1 MKLTIYFVLCLF
13 FLCKSMNGYSQEKK
27 DSILSYTPTSIDT
40 TYVKSDSTKII
51 NSALKIVPVRRRSG
65 LIATIGVAGFS
76 AAMLGMWALS
86 DDKTKGGLVAGA
98 NIGAYG
104 GAMVGLYSL
113 WYKKYPQ
120 SKFHF
125 FNDNKEWL
133 QVDKVSHAY
142 GAYMEG
148 RVSMGLWQW
157 AKAPKNN
164 AIWFG
169 GLSGLAYEAIIEIL
183 DGYSAE
189 WGFSTGDFLA
199 NMAGSAL
206 LVSQQ
211 LAWGEQR
218 IQMRYSTH
226 PVEYP
231 NDAAHVRVDELFG
244 KSKMEKLV
252 KDYNPQTY
260 WLTVNYAAFFKNK
273 NLPNWLPASFG
284 YGGQN
289 MFGAFVNTGA
299 ASGLQRYRQ
308 WYFAPDIDLTQIK
321 TNSDML
327 HALFF
332 VMTLFH
338 FPSPS
343 IEFSKKKFKIHWL
356 HF

>member
-1 MKLTIYFVLCLF
+1 MKSFYKIIIF
-13 FLCKSMNGYSQEKK
+13 FLLILKTATGFSQEKK
-27 DSILSYTPTSIDT
+27 DSFLSYTPTSIDT
-40 TYVKSDSTKII
+40 TMVVRDSTKMI
-51 NSALKIVPVRRRSG
+51 NTALKITPVKRRSG
-65 LIATIGVAGFS
+65 LIATIGVAAFS
-76 AAMLGMWALS
+76 TSMLSMWQKSANS
-86 DDKTKGGLVAGA
+86 TRGGLVAGGS
-98 NIGAYG
+98 IVAYG
-104 GAMVGLYSL
+104 GAMIGLYSL

-148 RVSMGLWQW
+148 RVSMEMWKW
-157 AKAPKNN
+157 AGTPKRD

-189 WGFSTGDFLA
+189 WGFSCGDFLA

-206 LVSQQ
+206 LVSQE

-226 PVEYP
+226 PVTYP
-231 NDAAHVRVDELFG
+231 DDAAHIRVNELFG
-244 KSKMEKLV
+244 KTKTERLV

-260 WLTVNYAAFFKNK
+260 WLTVNYASFFKDK
-273 NLPNWLPASFG
+273 MMPSWLPVSFG

-289 MFGAFVNTGA
+289 MFGAFVNTGEA
-299 ASGLQRYRQ
+299 KGLQRYRQ
-308 WYFAPDIDLTQIK
+308 WYIAPDIDLTKFK
-321 TNSDML
+321 TNSDL
-327 HALFF
+327 LNTLFF

-343 IEFSKKKFKIHWL
+343 IEISRKKVKVHWL

>member
-1 MKLTIYFVLCLF
+1 MKSVFKIF
-13 FLCKSMNGYSQEKK
+13 FISLLIWKTTGVFSQGKI
-27 DSILSYTPTSIDT
+27 DSVAAYTPTSIDT
-40 TYVKSDSTKII
+40 TLIARDSSKMIASTLKII
-51 NSALKIVPVRRRSG
+51 PVKRRSG
-65 LIATIGVAGFS
+65 RIATIGVAAFS
-76 AAMLGMWALS
+76 TSMLSMWQKSANSTRGGM
-86 DDKTKGGLVAGA
+86 VAGGS
-98 NIGAYG
+98 IIAYG
-104 GAMVGLYSL
+104 GAMIGLYSL

-148 RVSMGLWQW
+148 RVSMELWKW
-157 AKAPKNN
+157 AGAPKRD

-189 WGFSTGDFLA
+189 WGFSYGDFLA

-206 LVSQQ
+206 LISQE

-226 PVEYP
+226 PVSYP
-231 NDAAHVRVDELFG
+231 DDAAHVRVNELFG
-244 KSKMEKLV
+244 KTKQERLV

-260 WLTVNYAAFFKNK
+260 WLTVNYASFFKDK
-273 NLPNWLPASFG
+273 NLPSWLPVSFG

-289 MFGAFVNTGA
+289 MFGAFVNTGEA
-299 ASGLQRYRQ
+299 KGLKRYRQ
-308 WYFAPDIDLTQIK
+308 WYIAPDIDLTKFK
-321 TNSDML
+321 TDSDFL
-327 HALFF
+327 NTLFF

-343 IEFSKKKFKIHWL
+343 IEISQKKVKVHWL